1 MLADLGCAP
10 VTIAPRYRIWV
21 VLALGLL
28 GALSTPPFD
37 WHFVIWPV
45 LAAYAYMIF
54 TAPEPTH
61 SSRVRRFLARMKT
74 GMAFGFAINLFV
86 IRFVVPTITRFTSIS
101 PPLAVVAL
109 LGVSFFQC
117 IGWGVGSS
125 LARSFANRG
134 VPPYLAFAAG
144 VYFAMFFPSLFPW
157 TVAGGIT
164 PWPAFLQLAEVVG
177 ERGVSALFAL
187 TAGLLMTAVVHARDR
202 KRVPALVHGGLAVL
216 LFSGM
221 LIEGKVRIKQVDALR
236 DAAPHARIT
245 LVQPGTAALA
255 RWDEK
260 LAPQLL
266 EKLTSLTKSAE
277 ARGTDLTVWPES
289 AYPYPLFHS
298 ARRTPPG
305 DVAILGPG
313 VHGPV
318 LFGVMTRSLRVDGVE
333 EGYNSASLAFGNGD
347 LSAPYDKRHLLW
359 FGETVPLAD
368 QIPWLRET
376 FARSGGLIPGE
387 DVVRLDAGPIHAG
400 VLICYEDAIV
410 ESGLDVMHVEPNV
423 LVNVTNDAWFSGTSE
438 GELHLRLSTLRSI
451 ELRRDQARAV
461 NLGPTSMVDATGRV
475 RMRYADVLPAAVP
488 VDVALLDLPPTPF
501 ARFGHGPLTLAF
513 LVACGRPVWRA
524 RKREKE
530 AASKSVAA
538 KKP

>member
-1 MLADLGCAP
+1 MKALPALSSRVRLAI
-10 VTIAPRYRIWV
+10 TF
-21 VLALGLL
+21 ALGLL
-28 GALSTPPFD
+28 GALTTPPFD

-54 TAPEPTH
+54 TAPEPAADA
-61 SSRVRRFLARMKT
+61 SRVRRFLSRMKT

-125 LARSFANRG
+125 LARSFSNRG
-134 VPPYLAFAAG
+134 VPPYLSFAAG

-164 PWPAFLQLAEVVG
+164 PWPVFLQLAELVG

-187 TAGLLMTAVVHARDR
+187 TAGLLMTAAAHAFARR
-202 KRVPALVHGGLAVL
+202 RAPALVHGGLAL
-216 LFSGM
+216 ALFLAM
-221 LIEGKVRIKQVDALR
+221 WLEGSVRMKQVDALR
-236 DAAPHARIT
+236 AAAPHVRIA
-245 LVQPGTAALA
+245 LVQPGTGALA
-255 RWDEK
+255 RWDDK
-260 LAPQLL
+260 RAPELL
-266 EKLTSLTKSAE
+266 EKLTALTKSAE

-305 DVAILGPG
+305 DVAILGPA

-318 LFGVMTRSLRVDGVE
+318 LFGTFTRSLRVDGVE

-347 LSAPYDKRHLLW
+347 LSAPYDKRKLLW

-376 FARSGGLIPGE
+376 FARGTGLLPGE
-387 DVVRLDAGPIHAG
+387 EVVRLDAGPIHAG
-400 VLICYEDAIV
+400 VLICYEDAVV
-410 ESGLDVMHVEPNV
+410 ESGLDVMRVAPNV
-423 LVNVTNDAWFSGTSE
+423 LVNVTNDAWFHGTSE

-451 ELRRDQARAV
+451 ELRRDLARSV
-461 NLGPTSMVDATGRV
+461 NLGPTSMVDAAGRV
-475 RMRYADVLPAAVP
+475 RMRYADALPAAIP
-488 VDVALLDLPPTPF
+488 VDIALLDLPPTPF
-501 ARFGHGPLTLAF
+501 ARFAHAPLTLAF
-513 LVACGRPVWRA
+513 VIACGGPIWRLRRQKKA
-524 RKREKE
+524 TQGDVEKG
-530 AASKSVAA
+530 A
-538 KKP
+538 

>member
-1 MLADLGCAP
+1 MKALAALS
-10 VTIAPRYRIWV
+10 PRAR
-21 VLALGLL
+21 LAITSGLGLL

-45 LAAYAYMIF
+45 LGAYACMIF
-54 TAPEPTH
+54 SAPEPTH
-61 SSRVRRFLARMKT
+61 ASRVRRFLSRMKT

-86 IRFVVPTITRFTSIS
+86 IRFVVLTITRFTSIS

-109 LGVSFFQC
+109 LALSFFQC
-117 IGWGVGSS
+117 VGWGVGSS

-134 VPPYLAFAAG
+134 VPQYLAFAAG

-164 PWPAFLQLAEVVG
+164 PWPVFLQLAELVG

-187 TAGLLMTAVVHARDR
+187 TAGLFMTAVAHALARR
-202 KRVPALVHGGLAVL
+202 RVPALVHGVL
-216 LFSGM
+216 GFALFFGM
-221 LIEGKVRIKQVDALR
+221 WLEGSVRMKQVDALR
-236 DAAPHARIT
+236 AAAPHVRIA
-245 LVQPGTAALA
+245 LVQPGTNALA

-260 LAPQLL
+260 RAPELL
-266 EKLTSLTKSAE
+266 EKLTNLTKSAE

-318 LFGVMTRSLRVDGVE
+318 LFGTFTRSLRVDGVE
-333 EGYNSASLAFGNGD
+333 EGYNSASVALGNGD
-347 LSAPYDKRHLLW
+347 LSAPYDKRKLLW
-359 FGETVPLAD
+359 FGETVPLGD

-376 FARSGGLIPGE
+376 FARGTGLLPGE

-400 VLICYEDAIV
+400 VLICYEDAVV

-423 LVNVTNDAWFSGTSE
+423 LINVTNDAWFQGTSE

-451 ELRRDQARAV
+451 ELRRDLARSV
-461 NLGPTSMVDATGRV
+461 NLGPTSMVDAAGRI
-475 RMRYADVLPAAVP
+475 RMRYADVLPAAIP
-488 VDVALLDLPPTPF
+488 VDIALLDLPPTPF
-501 ARFGHGPLTLAF
+501 ARFGHVPLSLAF
-513 LVACGRPVWRA
+513 LIACGRPMWRS
-524 RKREKE
+524 RKEKKDAE
-530 AASKSVAA
+530 NKAPANKTQKA
-538 KKP
+538 